1 MHTRRM
7 GVSQVSEIEFLNDYL
22 SRVRAAIEAV
32 DPVELN
38 RLANAIM
45 ETVAKGGHVFF
56 MGNGGSAATATH
68 YVNDLVMAYA
78 RTNRVVRASSL
89 SDNAALVTGISND
102 LSFDEVFEYQ
112 LRALAQPGDLIVAI
126 SASGN
131 SPNLVRAVDYAK
143 GAGLRT
149 AAVLGFDGGVLKSL
163 AGTVVHVAT
172 GIGDYGPAE
181 DAHLVVNHAVAALIR
196 STPD

>member
-1 MHTRRM
+1 MRIARI
-7 GVSQVSEIEFLNDYL
+7 GVRPVSETEFLNNYL
-22 SRVRAAIEAV
+22 SRVRAAIDAV
-32 DPVELN
+32 DASQLGQ
-38 RLANAIM
+38 LANAIM

>member
-1 MHTRRM
+1 M